1 MNIELDNYY
10 VTRELNTVLAKER
23 IIDDQTR
30 MCPPEYMKTSNRWFG
45 VCKEGNY
52 YISKSNSFRDIM
64 ETLEDKTTTYDLHI
78 IDLFQLVD
86 FTMNKL
92 YTTAEVKDE
101 SVKVNYGFGSEL
113 KIYHPIV
120 DATFRYPVVS
130 VGRATSVSNKIS
142 KLHKALDKALEGF

>member
-1 MNIELDNYY
+1 MNIELDSYY

-23 IIDDQTR
+23 IRDGQTR
-30 MCPPEYMKTSNRWFG
+30 MCPPEYMQTSNRWFG
-45 VCKEGNY
+45 VYKEGNY
-52 YISKSNSFRDIM
+52 YRDKSKSYRDII
-64 ETLEDKTTTYDLHI
+64 ETLEDQTTTYDLHI

-92 YTTAEVKDE
+92 YTTAEVRHE
-101 SVKVNYGFGSEL
+101 GLVVNYGFGSEL

-130 VGRATSVSNKIS
+130 VEKALGVSNKIS
-142 KLHKALDKALEGF
+142 KLYKALEGF